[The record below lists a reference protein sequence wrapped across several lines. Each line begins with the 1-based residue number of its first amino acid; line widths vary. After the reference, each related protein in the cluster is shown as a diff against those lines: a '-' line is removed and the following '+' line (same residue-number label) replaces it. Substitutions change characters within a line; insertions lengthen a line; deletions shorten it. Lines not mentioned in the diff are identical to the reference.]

1 VQHATVRVVA
11 KIEALI
17 MAILNSDKGILRE
30 GYLFKQ
36 SRHVWKL
43 WKARYFVLQNNG
55 LIYFKKKSD
64 ICTGR
69 PLGGLT
75 FRDISMHIDEVGD
88 KKRKYCLKIQSEGK
102 SYCLCCFS
110 EEERNAWMTAILT
123 AISSYMMAVRD
134 GATDE
139 ELLGLTGAP
148 LPRSVSCEALTSKSI
163 KTFPQLRSRA
173 AFGSSGDLDRI
184 VPLRIGNTGSNN
196 RNSQVIPPM
205 SKRKLKAFSMWE
217 TAKWRDSY
225 INFSEM

>member
-1 VQHATVRVVA
+1 
-11 KIEALI
+11 
-17 MAILNSDKGILRE
+17 MAILNTDKNILKE

-88 KKRKYCLKIQSEGK
+88 KKRKYCLKIQAEGK
-102 SYCLCCFS
+102 NYCLFCFS
-110 EEERNAWMTAILT
+110 EEERNSWMTAILT
-123 AISSYMMAVRD
+123 AVASYMMAVRD

-139 ELLGLTGAP
+139 ELLGLAAVP
-148 LPRSVSCEALTSKSI
+148 MPRSVSCEALTSKSI
-163 KTFPQLRSRA
+163 KTAPHLRSRA

-184 VPLRIGNTGSNN
+184 VPLRLANN
-196 RNSQVIPPM
+196 NVTNKNSQGLPAM

-217 TAKWRDSY
+217 NAKWRDSY
-225 INFSEM
+225 INFSEI

>member
-1 VQHATVRVVA
+1 
-11 KIEALI
+11 
-17 MAILNSDKGILRE
+17 MAILNTDKSILKE

-55 LIYFKKKSD
+55 LLYFKKKSD

-102 SYCLCCFS
+102 NYCLFCFS
-110 EEERNAWMTAILT
+110 EEERNSWMTAILT
-123 AISSYMMAVRD
+123 AVASYMMAVRD

-139 ELLGLTGAP
+139 ELLGLTLTP
-148 LPRSVSCEALTSKSI
+148 MPRSVSCEALTSKSI
-163 KTFPQLRSRA
+163 KTAPQLRSRA

-184 VPLRIGNTGSNN
+184 VPLRLRNTNVTNN
-196 RNSQVIPPM
+196 RNSQGAM